1 MYRRT
6 RLAPTPL
13 EGFLPSGDMHFKNRI
28 DAGQQLG
35 AALSHLANSN
45 LIVLGLPRGGVPVAF
60 EVASHLHAPLDVLIV
75 RKLGTPANRE
85 LAFGAVGEGGVQVLN
100 EDVVQTERLS
110 EQAISRITTEQNSEI
125 ERRHVVYR
133 NGRPPLNL
141 TGKTAVVI
149 DDGLATG
156 ATARAACM
164 VAKRLGANRV
174 VLAVPVAPSGWEK
187 GFLDVTDERVSLFQS
202 PDFGSVGYFYE
213 NFDPISDETVRALL
227 AFSVHHQVDEEAA
240 IDVGGHRAVM
250 ADLRA
255 PLGAT
260 GVVVFAHGSGSGRK
274 SPRNMRVAD
283 SMHGAGFATVLVDLL
298 DVDDQDD
305 RTFDIPYLAE
315 RLTRVVEWVKKHPI
329 LGRLP
334 LALYGA
340 STGAAAAV
348 VAAANDHDIRCVVCR
363 GGRVDLAAE
372 QVAELVQPVLLIV
385 GSLDTVVLGLNKS
398 FCEAVGS
405 RCTMKVVEGASHLFE
420 ENGALQQVARQAI
433 EYLTSHLR

>member
-1 MYRRT
+1 MYFKDRT
-6 RLAPTPL
+6 EAGQRLA
-13 EGFLPSGDMHFKNRI
+13 
-28 DAGQQLG
+28 Q
-35 AALSHLANSN
+35 ALSHLVRPEM
-45 LIVLGLPRGGVPVAF
+45 IVLGLPRGGVPVAF

-110 EQAISRITTEQNSEI
+110 EQVMSRITTEQNSEI

-187 GFLDVTDERVSLFQS
+187 EFLDVTDERVSLFQS

-227 AFSVHHQVDEEAA
+227 AYSVHHQVDEEAA

-250 ADLRA
+250 ANLRA

-283 SMHGAGFATVLVDLL
+283 SMHGAGLATVLVDLL
-298 DVDDQDD
+298 DVDDDDD
-305 RTFDIPYLAE
+305 RTFDIPFLAE

-348 VAAANDHDIRCVVCR
+348 AAAANDHDIRCVVCR
-363 GGRVDLAAE
+363 GGRVDLAAD
-372 QVAELVQPVLLIV
+372 QATDLVQPVLLIV

-398 FCEAVGS
+398 FCEALGS
-405 RCTMKVVEGASHLFE
+405 RCTMNVVDGASHLFE

>member
-1 MYRRT
+1 MYFKDRIEAGQ
-6 RLAPTPL
+6 RLA
-13 EGFLPSGDMHFKNRI
+13 
-28 DAGQQLG
+28 Q
-35 AALSHLANSN
+35 ALSHLARPEM
-45 LIVLGLPRGGVPVAF
+45 IVLGLPRGGVPVAF
-60 EVASHLHAPLDVLIV
+60 EVASRLHAPLDVLIV
-75 RKLGTPANRE
+75 RKLGTPGQRE

-100 EDVVQTERLS
+100 DDVVEMERLS
-110 EQAISRITTEQNSEI
+110 AQAISRIASEENSEI
-125 ERRHVVYR
+125 ERRLIVYR

-141 TGKTAVVI
+141 TGKIAVVV

-164 VAKRLGANRV
+164 VAKRLGANAV
-174 VLAVPVAPSGWEK
+174 VLAVPVAPTGWEK
-187 GFLDVTDERVSLFQS
+187 DFLDVADERVSLFQS

-213 NFDPISDETVRALL
+213 HFDPISDETVRALL
-227 AFSVHHQVDEEAA
+227 TYSVHHQVDEEVI

-250 ADLRA
+250 ANIRA
-255 PLGAT
+255 PLGAS

-283 SMHGAGFATVLVDLL
+283 SMHGAGLATVLVDLL
-298 DVDDQDD
+298 DADDDVD
-305 RTFDIPYLAE
+305 RTFDIPFLTE

-348 VAAANDHDIRCVVCR
+348 AAAANDHDIRCVVCR

-372 QVAELVQPVLLIV
+372 QVADLVQPVLLIV
-385 GSLDTVVLGLNKS
+385 GSLDTVVLGLNTV
-398 FCEAVGS
+398 FCEQLGP

>member
-1 MYRRT
+1 MYFKDRIEAGQ
-6 RLAPTPL
+6 RLA
-13 EGFLPSGDMHFKNRI
+13 E
-28 DAGQQLG
+28 
-35 AALSHLANSN
+35 ALSHLARPEM
-45 LIVLGLPRGGVPVAF
+45 IVLGLPRGGVPVAF
-60 EVASHLHAPLDVLIV
+60 EVASRLHAPLDVLIV
-75 RKLGTPANRE
+75 RKLGTPGQRE

-100 EDVVQTERLS
+100 DDVVEMEQLS
-110 EQAISRITTEQNSEI
+110 AQAISRIASEENSEI
-125 ERRHVVYR
+125 ERRLIVYR

-141 TGKTAVVI
+141 TGKIAVVV

-164 VAKRLGANRV
+164 VAKRLGANMV
-174 VLAVPVAPSGWEK
+174 VLAVPVAPTGWEK
-187 GFLDVTDERVSLFQS
+187 GFLDVADERVSLFQS
-202 PDFGSVGYFYE
+202 PDFGSVGFFYE
-213 NFDPISDETVRALL
+213 HFDPISDETVRALL
-227 AFSVHHQVDEEAA
+227 TYSVHHQVDEEVT

-250 ADLRA
+250 ANLRA
-255 PLGAT
+255 PLGAS

-283 SMHGAGFATVLVDLL
+283 SMHGAGLATVLVDLL
-298 DVDDQDD
+298 DADDDVD
-305 RTFDIPYLAE
+305 RTFDIPFLTE

-329 LGRLP
+329 LSRLP
-334 LALYGA
+334 LAVYGG

-348 VAAANDHDIRCVVCR
+348 AAAANDHDIRCVVCR

-372 QVAELVQPVLLIV
+372 QVADLVQPVLLIV
-385 GSLDTVVLGLNKS
+385 GSLDTVVLGLNTV
-398 FCEAVGS
+398 FCEQLGP